1 MITLASARKLI
12 FSFLFR
18 QKIWVQTWLCN
29 LCRSREC
36 KLGRDNGDGT
46 RSSGEQTRWGRQW
59 KTQFELDWQRREKMR
74 KIFGR
79 RTILVCW
86 RGRDREEKEN
96 WQLKT
101 QFVQWRCCCS
111 CGENMWN
118 LKSQQKLFK
127 CEQFWRRANITQL
140 KSVLEIYLKF
150 DEKCGG
156 WNESLVP
163 GCGPF
168 ICTEREHVAKIMI
181 CGIMMRRRMVLMI
194 VVNCLLLREQAG
206 YKSQLR
212 NLSTI

>member
-1 MITLASARKLI
+1 MIILI
-12 FSFLFR
+12 FSFWDSWVQTLGLQSCTPELQIEALKCNRNVDDNFGKR
-18 QKIWVQTWLCN
+18 ITLWEKWYFHFFFCQKVWVQTWLCN
-29 LCRSREC
+29 LCRSGKC

-59 KTQFELDWQRREKMR
+59 KTQFELDWQRRGKMR

-118 LKSQQKLFK
+118 LKSQKSFLF
-127 CEQFWRRANITQL
+127 
-140 KSVLEIYLKF
+140 
-150 DEKCGG
+150 
-156 WNESLVP
+156 
-163 GCGPF
+163 
-168 ICTEREHVAKIMI
+168 
-181 CGIMMRRRMVLMI
+181 
-194 VVNCLLLREQAG
+194 
-206 YKSQLR
+206 
-212 NLSTI
+212 